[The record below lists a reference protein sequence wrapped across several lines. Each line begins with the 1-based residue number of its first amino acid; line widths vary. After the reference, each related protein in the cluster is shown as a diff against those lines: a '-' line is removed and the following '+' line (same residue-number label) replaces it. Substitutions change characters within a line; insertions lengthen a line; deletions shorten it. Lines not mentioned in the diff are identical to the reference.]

1 MSQLFYSIGES
12 DSYDAESGFD
22 ETETAD
28 VATTV
33 TKFVSRFVD
42 KVCSEGGVTN
52 DHIRSLHQMVPGVC
66 VCVVLCC
73 VVLFLF
79 LFRRGMGEVDQQP
92 YNSAH
97 PKDFCFPVHHKLQ

>member
-73 VVLFLF
+73 VVLCCVVLCCVCVCVCVCVFDV
-79 LFRRGMGEVDQQP
+79 M
-92 YNSAH
+92 
-97 PKDFCFPVHHKLQ
+97 